1 MSKLVLSEFQKQ
13 KRSKVV
19 YISLVLVIA
28 YLTMILIYTNEAT
41 GLFDSFVYL
50 YKFSLSYMNYLILPM
65 ILLSFLT
72 TSFSNDYNNDTIKY
86 IWTIPIS
93 RTKYFISKLVYLFM
107 ISLAIMIFVF
117 LTVCITGFLT
127 RFHDSMT
134 SELVSRFFL
143 LCIRSSIFIFLS
155 VIPVSI
161 ITIVTKGNAA
171 TTNLIGSLYI
181 VVTFFLMKKLQG
193 ISPLASSH
201 NVIWYNTFE
210 GVESSPHIGYFIAN
224 IVIVFAIYVYI
235 SIKILKKQD
244 V

>member
-1 MSKLVLSEFQKQ
+1 MELSKLVLSEFQKQ
-13 KRSKVV
+13 KRLKVV
-19 YISLVLVIA
+19 YISLVLVTA

-72 TSFSNDYNNDTIKY
+72 TSFSNDYNNDTIKN

-93 RTKYFISKLVYLFM
+93 RTKYFLSKLIYLFL

-117 LTVCITGFLT
+117 LTVCITGFFT

-181 VVTFFLMKKLQG
+181 VVTFF
-193 ISPLASSH
+193 
-201 NVIWYNTFE
+201 
-210 GVESSPHIGYFIAN
+210 
-224 IVIVFAIYVYI
+224 
-235 SIKILKKQD
+235 
-244 V
+244 